1 MLTIAYSNLLA
12 MLLVFVRLSAMFL
25 TNPVISRRQVPTTV
39 RMALILVISILVYPN
54 VDYSAVNP
62 EMDLLYVVMI
72 AKEFLIGICISLVF
86 SFFYYMIFFAGDF
99 LDLMFGLAMAKAFD
113 PATNIQVS
121 ISGQYLNILFVLYFF
136 ATNSHLTM
144 IELFVNSFNVIPMG
158 ADFDIDIA
166 GFLLST
172 FISVLEIIVRLIMPF
187 LVATMLL
194 EVVLGIL
201 MKLVPQ
207 MHLMVINIQMKII
220 VGLVMLLA
228 LIYPVSTFIDN
239 YIATM
244 LDTMY
249 IGLTELPL

>member
-1 MLTIAYSNLLA
+1 MFSLAYTNLLT

-25 TNPVISRRQVPTTV
+25 TNPILSRKQVPTTV
-39 RMALILVISILVYPN
+39 RLALILIISILVYPTIDDT
-54 VDYSAVNP
+54 VINP
-62 EMDLLYVVMI
+62 DLDLLYVLFI
-72 AKEFLIGICISLVF
+72 TKEFLIGICISLIF

-121 ISGQYLNILFVLYFF
+121 ISGQYLNIFFVLYFF

-144 IELFVNSFNVIPMG
+144 IELFVKSFSIIPLG
-158 ADFDIDIA
+158 ANFDIDIA

-172 FISVLEIIVRLIMPF
+172 FISVLELILRLIMPF

-220 VGLVMLLA
+220 VGILILLA

-239 YIATM
+239 YLITM

-249 IGLTELPL
+249 YGLMELPV